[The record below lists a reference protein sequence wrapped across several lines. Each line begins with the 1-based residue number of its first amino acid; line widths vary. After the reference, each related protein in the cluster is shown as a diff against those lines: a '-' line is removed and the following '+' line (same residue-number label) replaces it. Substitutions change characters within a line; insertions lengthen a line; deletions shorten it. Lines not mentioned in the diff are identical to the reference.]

1 MHWARL
7 CGIRVLIWS
16 QSKGLP
22 SPNLGKPSPLTQTL
36 RASVSNLR
44 DALGIKQNKVGA
56 TFSQARTELSF
67 EVLDIKIIL
76 IAKKE
81 SGRFIS

>member
-1 MHWARL
+1 MR
-7 CGIRVLIWS
+7 
-16 QSKGLP
+16 
-22 SPNLGKPSPLTQTL
+22 PLRTW
-36 RASVSNLR
+36 VSIHR

-56 TFSQARTELSF
+56 TFSQAQTELSF

-81 SGRFIS
+81 SGWFIS